1 MRRFTRCA
9 LPAPTQAALDRRQQM
24 ADQQLAKGVTL
35 DVQSTWNGARK
46 TKPLTTALRT
56 LKEMAGE
63 RERCMYCGDSHG
75 TDIEHFWP
83 KTPYPE
89 RMFRWP
95 NMLLCCTECGRFKG
109 NLFPL
114 DTNGLP
120 LLVDPS
126 ADDPWQYL
134 DFNPDTCNFVA
145 RFDLAA
151 NAPSLRGAK
160 TVELLQLDR
169 REALEAGYRKTH
181 RRILAAVE
189 TAVQQD
195 KVDPEALC
203 EGLREAD
210 DHGLL
215 GWYLTGTGQN
225 TTPFAELRDKH
236 PQAWAACVDVLT

>member
-1 MRRFTRCA
+1 MRRVTRSP
-9 LPAPTQAALDRRQQM
+9 LPAPTQAALNRRQQA
-24 ADQQLAKGVTL
+24 ADKKRASGTL
-35 DVQSTWNGARK
+35 KVQSTWDGARK
-46 TKPLTTALRT
+46 TKPLVTVLKA

-89 RMFRWP
+89 RLFRWA

-109 NLFPL
+109 ERFPL
-114 DTNGLP
+114 DLTGLP

-126 ADDPWQYL
+126 SVNPWDYL
-134 DFNPDTCNFVA
+134 DFNPDTYNFVA
-145 RFDLAA
+145 RFDLAT

-181 RRILAAVE
+181 RRILAEVAARVFNLSRFHALLIPRDCDGVMPSSTQQNHVFKDKYGSIE
-189 TAVQQD
+189 TD
-195 KVDPEALC
+195 
-203 EGLREAD
+203 
-210 DHGLL
+210 
-215 GWYLTGTGQN
+215 
-225 TTPFAELRDKH
+225 
-236 PQAWAACVDVLT
+236 

>member
-1 MRRFTRCA
+1 MRRVIRRA
-9 LPAPTQAALDRRQQM
+9 LPPPTQGALDRRQQK
-24 ADQQLAKGVTL
+24 ADQKRTAAGTL
-35 DVQSTWNGARK
+35 NVQSTWNSARK
-46 TKPLTTALRT
+46 TKPLATVFKT

-109 NLFPL
+109 ERFPL
-114 DTNGLP
+114 DANGLP

-126 ADDPWQYL
+126 AANPWDFL
-134 DFNPDTCNFVA
+134 DFNPDTYNFVA
-145 RFDLAA
+145 RFDLAT
-151 NAPSLRGAK
+151 NAPSAHGAT
-160 TVELLQLDR
+160 TVDLLQLDR

-181 RRILAAVE
+181 KRILALAE
-189 TAVQQD
+189 RAAHQD
-195 KVDPEALC
+195 TVDIDDLLAQLSES
-203 EGLREAD
+203 D

-215 GWYLTGTGQN
+215 GWYFSGTGRN
-225 TTPFAELRDKH
+225 LKPFSTLRARH
-236 PQAWAACVDVLT
+236 PAAWAACVTAFT

>member
-1 MRRFTRCA
+1 MRRVARRA
-9 LPAPTQAALDRRQQM
+9 LPAPTQLALDRRQQT
-24 ADQQLAKGVTL
+24 ADQKRASGTL
-35 DVQSTWNGARK
+35 TVQSEWDGARK
-46 TKPLTTALRT
+46 TKALKTVLKT

-89 RMFRWP
+89 RMFGWP

-114 DTNGLP
+114 DAGGLP

-126 ADDPWQYL
+126 AHSPWDFL
-134 DFNPDTCNFVA
+134 DFNPDTCTFVA
-145 RFDLAA
+145 RFDLATG
-151 NAPSLRGAK
+151 APSLRGAK

-181 RRILAAVE
+181 RRVLALVE
-189 TAVQQD
+189 RTLGQST
-195 KVDPEALC
+195 VDADGLC
-203 EGLREAD
+203 QELCEAD

-215 GWYLTGTGQN
+215 GWYLSGTGQHLS
-225 TTPFAELRDKH
+225 PFRELRAKH
-236 PQAWAACVDVLT
+236 PQAWAACVAALT

>member
-1 MRRFTRCA
+1 MRRVTRRS
-9 LPAPTQAALDRRQQM
+9 LPPPTQVALDRRQQR
-24 ADQQLAKGVTL
+24 ADQKRASGTL
-35 DVQSTWNGARK
+35 NVEGEWKGARK
-46 TKPLTTALRT
+46 TKPLMTVLKT
-56 LKEMAGE
+56 LKNMAGE

-75 TDIEHFWP
+75 TDIEHLWP
-83 KTPYPE
+83 KSPYPE

-109 NLFPL
+109 NVFPV

-126 ADDPWQYL
+126 EVNPWDFL
-134 DFNPDTCNFVA
+134 DFNPDTCTFVA

-169 REALEAGYRKTH
+169 REALEAGYRRTH
-181 RRILAAVE
+181 KRILALAE
-189 TAVQQD
+189 RALQQAI
-195 KVDPEALC
+195 VDADALA
-203 EGLREAD
+203 LDLSEAD

-215 GWYLTGTGQN
+215 GWYLSGTGQRLS
-225 TTPFAELRDKH
+225 PFRDLRARH
-236 PQAWAACVDVLT
+236 PEAWAACVEALT

>member
-1 MRRFTRCA
+1 MRCVTRRV
-9 LPAPTQAALDRRQQM
+9 LPAPTQLALDRRQQT
-24 ADQQLAKGVTL
+24 ANQKRASGTL
-35 DVQSTWNGARK
+35 TVQSEWDGARK
-46 TKPLTTALRT
+46 TKVLKTVLRAL
-56 LKEMAGE
+56 KDMAGE

-95 NMLLCCTECGRFKG
+95 NLLLCCTECGRFKG

-114 DTNGLP
+114 DTGGLP

-126 ADDPWQYL
+126 ADNPWDFL
-134 DFNPDTCNFVA
+134 DFNPDTCTFVA

-151 NAPSLRGAK
+151 GAPSSRGAK
-160 TVELLQLDR
+160 TVDLLQLDR

-181 RRILAAVE
+181 RRILALVE
-189 TAVQQD
+189 RTLGQST
-195 KVDPEALC
+195 VDPDGLC
-203 EGLREAD
+203 QELSEAD

-215 GWYLTGTGQN
+215 GWYLSGTGQHLS
-225 TTPFAELRDKH
+225 PFRELRAKH
-236 PQAWAACVDVLT
+236 PQAWAACVATLS

>member
-1 MRRFTRCA
+1 MRRVIRRA
-9 LPAPTQAALDRRQQM
+9 LPAPTLGALDRRQQT
-24 ADQQLAKGVTL
+24 ADQKRANGTL

-46 TKPLTTALRT
+46 TKPLTTALKI

-114 DTNGLP
+114 DVNGLP

-126 ADDPWQYL
+126 AVNPWDFL
-134 DFNPDTCNFVA
+134 DFNPDTYNFVA
-145 RFDLAA
+145 RFDLAT
-151 NAPSLRGAK
+151 NAPSSHGAK

-181 RRILAAVE
+181 NRILTAVE
-189 TAVQQD
+189 RALQRDTIDAD
-195 KVDPEALC
+195 TLC
-203 EGLREAD
+203 EQLSEAD

-215 GWYLTGTGQN
+215 GWYLSGTGQN
-225 TTPFAELRDKH
+225 LSPFPELRAEH
-236 PQAWAACVDVLT
+236 PEVWATCVAALT

>member
-24 ADQQLAKGVTL
+24 ADQQLANGVTL

-46 TKPLTTALRT
+46 TKPLTTALKT

-109 NLFPL
+109 NTFPL
-114 DTNGLP
+114 DTHGSA
-120 LLVDPS
+120 LLVDPT
-126 ADDPWQYL
+126 ADNPWDFL
-134 DFNPDTCNFVA
+134 DFNPDTCSFVA
-145 RFDLAA
+145 RFDLTT
-151 NAPSLRGAK
+151 NAPYPRGAK

-181 RRILAAVE
+181 RRIRAAVE
-189 TAVQQD
+189 AVLQQD
-195 KVDPEALC
+195 AIDADALC
-203 EGLREAD
+203 ERLREAD

-215 GWYLTGTGQN
+215 GWYLIGTGQN
-225 TTPFAELRDKH
+225 TSPFLDLRVKH
-236 PQAWAACVDVLT
+236 PHAWAACVDELT